1 MLDELELESHVR
13 TLITDIM
20 VVMYE
25 HGIREVHIGGMMR
38 MLGIDNGTAA
48 AHDDEVVVLT
58 DEFAKYVKELKDTR
72 RPDNEPLH

>member
-1 MLDELELESHVR
+1 MLDEFELEAHVR

-38 MLGIDNGTAA
+38 MLGIDHVTAA

-58 DEFAKYVKELKDTR
+58 DEFAKYVKQI
-72 RPDNEPLH
+72 NEPRPHDQPLH